1 MAFAF
6 YCFTKACEIIWSKA
20 CNEMLVLCTVKLM
33 FNHLFCEKNLYIP
46 TNVGYNLSFV
56 KKKKKC
62 TFLTNFT
69 PPFWYKGEW
78 GKMCHPKKMFCILI
92 FERKVI
98 SFIVNQYLHVKV
110 QFATKQ
116 VKIV

>member
-56 KKKKKC
+56 KKKKSVHFLQTLLHLSGIRENGVRCVTLKKC
-62 TFLTNFT
+62 FVF
-69 PPFWYKGEW
+69 
-78 GKMCHPKKMFCILI
+78 
-92 FERKVI
+92 
-98 SFIVNQYLHVKV
+98 
-110 QFATKQ
+110 
-116 VKIV
+116 